1 MADTNPTNAGNAAQ
15 GKREI
20 GMTPPKNEGRVIPI
34 IDIDALADAPLPSLE
49 SLQQGISQSTPK
61 PPAPAPEP
69 IPQPEREEEEKPEPG
84 KAFQSDLPRI
94 RTYADDLSEEIRKKG
109 ATLSSIVGAERERS
123 ARELALGDDG
133 PPTIKKGEQRK
144 GLLLFSGMV
153 LFVVLGIGIVGAA
166 FFFSS
171 QQSTDTQKVSIIFAN
186 KSIAAPTYSE
196 RSFTDAL
203 AGIRNNAKLSLGEIA
218 ELDITVDS
226 ATTTVQQVL
235 QKLNAPSSLIREA
248 RSGMIG
254 IHSFNYYQPF
264 IIVEITQYDRAF
276 GAMLDW
282 EEEMGRSFGAFFR
295 PLNGGVA
302 PTTLFKDAVYKNIDL
317 RKSQESW
324 PILYA
329 FPRRDILVI
338 TTNESTLQEIVTRL
352 NAQSAPVR

>member
-1 MADTNPTNAGNAAQ
+1 MADTNPINAGNSAQ

-20 GMTPPKNEGRVIPI
+20 GMIPPKTEGKVIPI
-34 IDIDALADAPLPSLE
+34 LDIDAIADAPLQSLE
-49 SLQQGISQSTPK
+49 SLQQGIVQSET
-61 PPAPAPEP
+61 ATSAPEP
-69 IPQPEREEEEKPEPG
+69 EKKPAAEAAQKP
-84 KAFQSDLPRI
+84 FQSDLPRI

-123 ARELALGDDG
+123 ARELAIGDDG
-133 PPTIKKGEQRK
+133 PPTIAKNEQRK
-144 GLLLFSGMV
+144 SFLLLGGMI
-153 LFVVLGIGIVGAA
+153 LFVLLGIGIVGAA

-171 QQSTDTQKVSIIFAN
+171 QEPTQTQKASIIFAN
-186 KSIAAPTYSE
+186 KSITAPTNSE
-196 RSFTDAL
+196 RSFTDSL
-203 AGIRNNAKLSLGEIA
+203 AGVRNNAKLSLGEVA
-218 ELDITVDS
+218 ELDITIDE
-226 ATTTVQQVL
+226 ATTTAQQVL
-235 QKLNAPSSLIREA
+235 QKLNAPSALIREA
-248 RSGMIG
+248 RSIMVG

-264 IIVEITQYDRAF
+264 IIIEVTQYDRAF

-329 FPRRDILVI
+329 FPRRDVLVI
-338 TTNESTLQEIVTRL
+338 TTNESTLQEIITRL

>member
-49 SLQQGISQSTPK
+49 SLQQGIAQTIPKTDTEVAPTPT
-61 PPAPAPEP
+61 PEP
-69 IPQPEREEEEKPEPG
+69 EKKPEPA
-84 KAFQSDLPRI
+84 KTFQSDLPRI

-123 ARELALGDDG
+123 ARELAINDDG
-133 PPTIKKGEQRK
+133 PPVVKKGEQRK
-144 GLLLFSGMV
+144 GLLLFGGMV
-153 LFVVLGIGIVGAA
+153 LFILLGVGIVGTA

-171 QQSTDTQKVSIIFAN
+171 QQQTSTQKISIIFAN
-186 KSIAAPTYSE
+186 KSIAAPTNSE

-218 ELDITVDS
+218 EFEITIDG
-226 ATTTVQQVL
+226 ATTTAQQVL

-248 RSGMIG
+248 RSGMVG

-264 IIVEITQYDRAF
+264 IIIEITQYDRAF

-338 TTNESTLQEIVTRL
+338 TTNESTLQEIITRL